1 MDSSM
6 EDVEKL
12 DGNTGQRTYMG
23 EIGVRGLE
31 RYGGYIYEEFL
42 PNLKMPQSLKVYK
55 EMSSNDATIGTILF
69 IYEQMIRRVKW
80 TVPPVSKKRIDK
92 QVAQFIQ
99 ECMNDMSHTW
109 IDLITEACSMFTY
122 GWSWHELCYKYR
134 NGENRNPDKTSKF
147 NDNRIGWSKIP
158 IRSQNSWNRW
168 IYDDNDSDKLLG
180 MEQNAANVGKSVI
193 IPWEKSLHFVTKP
206 NRGNPE
212 GESLLRRAYKAY
224 YYKKKEEELEGIG
237 IERNLAGL
245 PVITPPLEAANLFDT
260 TNPEMVTMLNNL
272 KTMVSNIRMDKYM
285 GVVLPPGYTLELKS
299 SSSGQRQSGTN
310 EIINRWDQRIA
321 ITLLADIIFLGSDKS
336 GSFALADVKKSL
348 LAYALES
355 QLLNMA
361 NVINQFAIPRLLR
374 LNTFMGY
381 TDYPKAIPGEI
392 ETPDMLN
399 LAEAM
404 SKFAELG
411 MKFFPQPKLER
422 YINNN
427 FGFPELT
434 EEEIEE
440 RDKKIEEEN
449 KKQEKIIEENKKK
462 LDISQKIGNN
472 TNSQNNKGT
481 KNLTTRETKPK
492 QTDDKTKFNATYERT
507 GQK

>member
-1 MDSSM
+1 
-6 EDVEKL
+6 
-12 DGNTGQRTYMG
+12 
-23 EIGVRGLE
+23 
-31 RYGGYIYEEFL
+31 
-42 PNLKMPQSLKVYK
+42 
-55 EMSSNDATIGTILF
+55 
-69 IYEQMIRRVKW
+69 
-80 TVPPVSKKRIDK
+80 
-92 QVAQFIQ
+92 
-99 ECMNDMSHTW
+99 
-109 IDLITEACSMFTY
+109 
-122 GWSWHELCYKYR
+122 
-134 NGENRNPDKTSKF
+134 
-147 NDNRIGWSKIP
+147 
-158 IRSQNSWNRW
+158 
-168 IYDDNDSDKLLG
+168 
-180 MEQNAANVGKSVI
+180 
-193 IPWEKSLHFVTKP
+193 
-206 NRGNPE
+206 
-212 GESLLRRAYKAY
+212 
-224 YYKKKEEELEGIG
+224 
-237 IERNLAGL
+237 
-245 PVITPPLEAANLFDT
+245 
-260 TNPEMVTMLNNL
+260 MLNNL

-374 LNTFMGY
+374 LNTFAGY
-381 TDYPKAIPGEI
+381 TDYPKAVPGEI
-392 ETPDMLN
+392 ETPDMVL
-399 LAEAM
+399 LADAM
-404 SKFAELG
+404 SRFAELG

>member
-1 MDSSM
+1 
-6 EDVEKL
+6 
-12 DGNTGQRTYMG
+12 
-23 EIGVRGLE
+23 
-31 RYGGYIYEEFL
+31 
-42 PNLKMPQSLKVYK
+42 MPQSLKVYK
-55 EMSSNDATIGTILF
+55 EMSSNDATIGAILF
-69 IYEQMIRRVKW
+69 IYEQMIKRIKW

-92 QVAQFIQ
+92 QLAQFIQ
-99 ECMNDMSHTW
+99 ECMDDMSHTW

-134 NGENRNPDKTSKF
+134 KGESRDPDQTSKF
-147 NDNRIGWSKIP
+147 NDNRIGWAKIP
-158 IRSQNSWNRW
+158 IRSQGSWNRW

-180 MEQNAANVGKSVI
+180 MEQNAANVGKAVI

-212 GESLLRRAYKAY
+212 GESLLRRAYRSWY
-224 YYKKKEEELEGIG
+224 FKKKEEELEGIG
-237 IERNLAGL
+237 LERNLAGL
-245 PVITPPLEAANLFDT
+245 PVITPPVEGGINVFDPN
-260 TNPEMVTMLNNL
+260 NPDSVKLLNEL
-272 KTMVSNIRMDKYM
+272 KIMVSNIRLDKFM
-285 GVVLPPGYTLELKS
+285 GVVLPPGFELDLKS
-299 SSSGQRQSGTN
+299 SSSSQRQSDTSN
-310 EIINRWDQRIA
+310 IINRWDQRIA
-321 ITLLADIIFLGSDKS
+321 ITLLADIVFLGADKS

-361 NVINQFAIPRLLR
+361 NVINKFAIPRLIK
-374 LNTFMGY
+374 LNSFVGY

-434 EEEIEE
+434 EDEVEE

-449 KKQEKIIEENKKK
+449 KKK
-462 LDISQKIGNN
+462 LDISQKMGNN
-472 TNSQNNKGT
+472 INNQNDKSTNDKNKP
-481 KNLTTRETKPK
+481 LTQRETKPK
-492 QTDDKTKFNATYERT
+492 QTDDKTKFNAVYERT
-507 GQK
+507 GQKK